1 MAGKNLP
8 ENNPQESEF
17 FEDLAERVFKDYE
30 PPKPAGPAE
39 EIEEEDDA
47 DGNENQQAA

>member
-8 ENNPQESEF
+8 ENDPHESEF

-30 PPKPAGPAE
+30 PPQP
-39 EIEEEDDA
+39 EDSSQEDEDVQA
-47 DGNENQQAA
+47 DEDRSAA